1 MSSRYQII
9 ECPYKQAEYRKVGL
23 LYSNWLGTHE
33 WGMCYHET
41 SPGVQQELSEQGWMY
56 AVIVEE
62 DGDD

>member
-9 ECPYKQAEYRKVGL
+9 ECPYKQAEYRKAGL
-23 LYSNWLGTHE
+23 LYSNWSGAQE

-41 SPGVQQELSEQGWMY
+41 SPGVQQELSAQGWRY